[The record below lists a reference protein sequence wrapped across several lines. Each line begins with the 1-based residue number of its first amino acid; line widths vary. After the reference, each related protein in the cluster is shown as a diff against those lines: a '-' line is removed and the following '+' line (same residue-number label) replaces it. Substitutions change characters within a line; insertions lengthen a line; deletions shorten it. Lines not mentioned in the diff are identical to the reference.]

1 MRKLAIALLLVPAL
15 ASAGG
20 YSVPTVVPRDLA
32 MGDALVAAQDS
43 AAATYKN
50 PASLSR
56 LSGLDINL
64 ALPILGNGATWNP
77 TGAYAAANFQPV
89 STDFKAAF
97 PLAAFISWS
106 GKIADHGYGI
116 GLGFNVPGGG
126 NVYWPDPWAGGYAI
140 ETVNRR
146 IYGTY
151 LTVGFELNPQFRIG
165 GGVVYYYGTEQLSQY
180 ALLPGPPN
188 TACPQLPTLN
198 PPLSA
203 YYPQCGLA
211 SIADHGGKV
220 SWDASVDIQ
229 PIPSYPLKLGIDF
242 KDQANLSLT
251 GTANL
256 AFPPPLQP
264 LYPNQSTTH
273 VLPFPFVLNAGL
285 SWNPIPELELDAA
298 FEWEGYSA
306 YKADTFTGSTID
318 PSTGKTFVVNVP
330 RNYSDAYVYRFGVG
344 WRVIPSLELRGGVLR
359 DVTGVNAAVY
369 NPSLPDA
376 NVWGGSVGL
385 GYDFKGSKSDF
396 LKGLS
401 ISAAF
406 FYAWFDSL
414 TSTAAVPAVGQPVQ
428 GFPGTYNNYA
438 WIASLG
444 IQWRWDP
451 YSKAN

>member
-20 YSVPTVVPRDLA
+20 YSVPSTVPRDLA
-32 MGDALVAAQDS
+32 MGDALVAGQDS
-43 AAATYKN
+43 AGAAYKN

-64 ALPILGNGATWNP
+64 AIPILGNGSTWNP
-77 TGAYAAANFQPV
+77 TGEYAAAGFSSV
-89 STDFKAAF
+89 STDFKAAY
-97 PLAAFISWS
+97 PLAAYISWS

-126 NVYWPDPWAGGYAI
+126 NVYWPNPWAGGYAI

-146 IYGTY
+146 IYATY
-151 LTVGFELNPQFRIG
+151 LTVGLELSPQFRIG
-165 GGVVYYYGTEQLSQY
+165 GGLIYYYGTEELSQY
-180 ALLPGPPN
+180 ALVPGPAN
-188 TACPQLPTLN
+188 TACPQLPTG
-198 PPLSA
+198 
-203 YYPQCGLA
+203 YPQCGLA
-211 SIADHGGKV
+211 NIADSGGKF

-229 PIPSYPLKLGIDF
+229 PVPSYPLKIGLDF
-242 KDQANLSLT
+242 KNQANLNLT

-256 AFPPPLQP
+256 AFPPALQP

-273 VLPFPFVLNAGL
+273 VLPFPFVFNAGL
-285 SWNPIPELELDAA
+285 TWNPIPQLELDFAWT
-298 FEWEGYSA
+298 WEGYSA

-318 PSTGKTFVVNVP
+318 PQTGKTFVVNVP
-330 RNYSDAYVYRFGVG
+330 RNYSDAFVYRFGVG
-344 WRVIPSLELRGGVLR
+344 WRVIPDLELRGGVLR
-359 DVTGVNAAVY
+359 DVTGVNPAVY

-376 NVWGGSVGL
+376 NVWGGSIGL
-385 GYDFKGSKSDF
+385 GYDFKSSKSAF

-406 FYAWFDSL
+406 FYAWFDQL
-414 TSTAAVPAVGQPVQ
+414 TSTAAVPQVGQPNT
-428 GFPGTYNNYA
+428 GMPGNYDTYA